1 VKLALVNEI
10 VFISAV
16 ESIGD
21 ARIV

>member
-1 VKLALVNEI
+1 VKFALVNEI